1 MSARW
6 LPAWWD
12 HRKRFVMP
20 WRRRMLRGRR
30 PAGADHGRNG
40 DRQGRV
46 CQAHSFLERRKEQ
59 PFLPINFASLPETIF
74 ESELFG
80 HKRGAFTGAD
90 RDKIGLLEAAGEG
103 TVFLDEIGEL
113 TLGRQAK
120 LLRVLND
127 GKYRPVGGTAERQS
141 KARIITATNRDLQDM
156 VDAGTFREDLLYR
169 RTC

>member
-1 MSARW
+1 
-6 LPAWWD
+6 
-12 HRKRFVMP
+12 
-20 WRRRMLRGRR
+20 MLITGETGTGKEEF
-30 PAGADHGRNG
+30 AKLIHF
-40 DRQGRV
+40 
-46 CQAHSFLERRKEQ
+46 SSRRKEQ
-59 PFLPINFASLPETIF
+59 PFLPINCASLPETIF